1 MSSFTAGDETCQ
13 GCEFTENL
21 DVLRQIDFFSG
32 LPIEK
37 LKVFAYLCTREVFQE
52 GDELFTQ
59 GEDDGQAF
67 HILSGSVEMI
77 HEDNGQTRIIKTL
90 QKDDF
95 IGGMSLLSPMPRLY
109 SLKAKQE
116 VVCLLMTRA
125 KFSKALEQFP
135 ELMPRIFKAVVDGIR
150 AWDKGF
156 LKSDTGGCSACE
168 RWLGIS
174 LL

>member
-1 MSSFTAGDETCQ
+1 MNSFTAGDESCQ
-13 GCEFTENL
+13 SCEFTENL
-21 DVLRQIDFFSG
+21 DVLRQIDFFSS

-37 LKVFAYLCTREVFQE
+37 LKIFAYLCTREMFQE

-67 HILSGSVEMI
+67 HILSGSVELI
-77 HEDNGQTRIIKTL
+77 REENGQSRTIKTL
-90 QKDDF
+90 QGGDF
-95 IGGMSLLSPMPRLY
+95 IGGLSLLSPMPRLF
-109 SLKAKQE
+109 SLKAIKE
-116 VVCLLMTRA
+116 VTCLLMTREKFA
-125 KFSKALEQFP
+125 KAIEQFP
-135 ELMPRIFKAVVDGIR
+135 ELTPRIFKAVVDGVR

-156 LKSDTGGCSACE
+156 LKSDTDNCAACQ